1 LDAWWAAMSDLK
13 RAKITR
19 TKITRAKAPDGCP
32 PRALGIAINTINTIN
47 TIPDRRDPPYFT

>member
-1 LDAWWAAMSDLK
+1 MSDLK

-32 PRALGIAINTINTIN
+32 PRALGTAINTIGAIN